1 MAAKF
6 KALSAARLAQQSK
19 VLEQAFLKTDLLIK
33 ELTEEMSPHAI
44 EALLSQAQ
52 KIAKNP
58 ARPGAWKDR
67 TGNLRDSIMVV
78 ILKPRESR
86 TADYHHGTTTAQNDS
101 EESIGIIYA
110 GMEYGLSVEFRP
122 GYSVL
127 GWAVES
133 IKERMSTDLANML
146 KFSRHVIKDYLK

>member
-67 TGNLRDSIMVV
+67 TGNLRDSIMVEV
-78 ILKPRESR
+78 LQPGESKSV
-86 TADYHHGTTTAQNDS
+86 DYKHGSTVAHNDS
-101 EESIGIIYA
+101 QKVTGIIYA
-110 GMEYGLSVEFRP
+110 GMEYGSALEFRP

-127 GWAVES
+127 GFAVES
-133 IKERMSTDLANML
+133 IKNRLTSGLAKLL
-146 KFSRHVIKDYLK
+146 KFKKAW